1 MAMLRREGVSVVTG
15 ADHRPRL
22 NIGLLN
28 LMPDVVLAAT
38 ERQWMRLCSGCED
51 AVSYVYPFT
60 FDARDRSDSAQ
71 AHIARYYDTLSTV
84 KRRGLDLLIV
94 TGANP
99 KSSDITHETFWQ
111 PMVDMVA
118 WARQRGC
125 PVVCSCLAT
134 HAVVKAFY
142 GIDRVRLAHKCWGV
156 YPHSLLEPHHPL
168 VQDVDTGW
176 HAPHSHMYGVTRQQL
191 EDVGICVLAEG
202 VEAGVYAAVSQNPLE
217 FLFLQGHPEYDANSL
232 LKEFKREVQR
242 FCDDVIPGFP
252 RVPEH
257 CFGDDAIETIADF
270 RAAVVGAKAKGGPLP
285 DFPEQQLEAHLENVW
300 STTGHRLFGN
310 LLQLVHRAKCRR

>member
-1 MAMLRREGVSVVTG
+1 
-15 ADHRPRL
+15 
-22 NIGLLN
+22 
-28 LMPDVVLAAT
+28 
-38 ERQWMRLCSGCED
+38 
-51 AVSYVYPFT
+51 
-60 FDARDRSDSAQ
+60 
-71 AHIARYYDTLSTV
+71 
-84 KRRGLDLLIV
+84 
-94 TGANP
+94 
-99 KSSDITHETFWQ
+99 
-111 PMVDMVA
+111 
-118 WARQRGC
+118 
-125 PVVCSCLAT
+125 
-134 HAVVKAFY
+134 
-142 GIDRVRLAHKCWGV
+142 
-156 YPHSLLEPHHPL
+156 
-168 VQDVDTGW
+168 
-176 HAPHSHMYGVTRQQL
+176 MYSVTRQQL

-257 CFGDDAIETIADF
+257 CFGDDAIETIAHF